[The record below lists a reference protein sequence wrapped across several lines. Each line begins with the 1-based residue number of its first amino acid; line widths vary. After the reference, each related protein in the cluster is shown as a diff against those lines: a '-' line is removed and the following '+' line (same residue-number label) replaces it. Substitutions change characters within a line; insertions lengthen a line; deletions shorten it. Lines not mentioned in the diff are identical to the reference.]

1 MKVFLLAEEEDS
13 NTDSDGVTGLYCQR
27 DVISINNRQKFAQDE
42 SLDVGINCGR
52 KQRISL
58 NLPKQA
64 HSGTACLPIS
74 IC

>member
-27 DVISINNRQKFAQDE
+27 DVINISNRQKFAQDE
-42 SLDVGINCGR
+42 SLDVDISRGR

-58 NLPKQA
+58 SLVKKA
-64 HSGTACLPIS
+64 RSGTAYLPIS